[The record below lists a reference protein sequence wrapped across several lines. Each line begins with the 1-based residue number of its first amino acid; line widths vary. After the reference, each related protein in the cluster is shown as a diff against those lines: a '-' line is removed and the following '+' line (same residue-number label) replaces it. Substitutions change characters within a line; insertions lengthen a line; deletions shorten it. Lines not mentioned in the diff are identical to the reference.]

1 MGPMDLHKIVVKFFA
16 AGTPALPIETYI
28 PVFHRWIQKG
38 SVEGLL
44 LDVADYGHLPKSPGI
59 VLVAHEADYM
69 MDASEGPLGLLYNR
83 KAPGAG
89 SLADRFKAAFKA
101 ALGACVKLEQEPEL
115 QGKLTFQGGKAL
127 VIANDRLVAPNS
139 EDGFKALRPDLALA
153 LQSVYGDAPPEISR
167 DLRDPRSRLTIHVAS
182 KAPVDASA
190 LLARLA

>member
-1 MGPMDLHKIVVKFFA
+1 MDLHKIVVKFFA
-16 AGTPALPIETYI
+16 AGAPAVPLETYI

-44 LDVADYGHLPKSPGI
+44 LDVADYGHLPQSPGI

-83 KAPGAG
+83 KGPGAG
-89 SLADRFKAAFKA
+89 SLSDRIKAAFKA

-115 QGKLTFQGGKAL
+115 QGKLKFSAGQAL
-127 VIANDRLVAPNS
+127 FIANDRLLAPNREES
-139 EDGFKALRPDLALA
+139 FQELRPDLALA
-153 LQSVYGDAPPEISR
+153 LQAVYGGAPLEIAR
-167 DLRDPRSRLTIHVAS
+167 DTRDPRTRLTVSIRSAQPTE
-182 KAPVDASA
+182 AAA